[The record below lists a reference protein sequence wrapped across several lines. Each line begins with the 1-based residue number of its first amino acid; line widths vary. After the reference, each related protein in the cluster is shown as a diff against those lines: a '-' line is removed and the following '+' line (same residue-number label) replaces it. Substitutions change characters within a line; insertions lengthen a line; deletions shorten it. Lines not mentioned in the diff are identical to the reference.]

1 MKRIYQILVLAI
13 LVILNTSCLKSG
25 LDELETY
32 NLNDITN
39 VRFEYRWWNESE
51 QRMRIIEM
59 NVDKSIDKEHCCPE
73 KFYHSVSCL
82 GPLPSGTLAVRSV

>member
-39 VRFEYRWWNESE
+39 VRFEYRWWNES
-51 QRMRIIEM
+51 
-59 NVDKSIDKEHCCPE
+59 
-73 KFYHSVSCL
+73 CL
-82 GPLPSGTLAVRSV
+82 LYTSDAADE

>member
-1 MKRIYQILVLAI
+1 MKRIYHLLVLSI

-39 VRFEYRWWNESE
+39 VRFEYRWWDEAGK
-51 QRMRIIEM
+51 RMRVVEM
-59 NVDKSIDKEHCCPE
+59 NVDKSFDKEKKKYPVLFPYRKLPIHSLPPSE
-73 KFYHSVSCL
+73 TKFH
-82 GPLPSGTLAVRSV
+82 

>member
-39 VRFEYRWWNESE
+39 VRFEYR
-51 QRMRIIEM
+51 
-59 NVDKSIDKEHCCPE
+59 
-73 KFYHSVSCL
+73 Y
-82 GPLPSGTLAVRSV
+82 PSSG

>member
-32 NLNDITN
+32 NLTILPMFVLNTDGG
-39 VRFEYRWWNESE
+39 
-51 QRMRIIEM
+51 M
-59 NVDKSIDKEHCCPE
+59 NPSKEC
-73 KFYHSVSCL
+73 V
-82 GPLPSGTLAVRSV
+82 

>member
-59 NVDKSIDKEHCCPE
+59 NVDKSIDKE
-73 KFYHSVSCL
+73 KK
-82 GPLPSGTLAVRSV
+82 LPRHLRLISEVKYPSAHWLLM